1 MTRRNHQAVCRY
13 SIISNKVVYQKLLP
27 PEKENIEK
35 IELTFFCHLIIM
47 YSLKYI

>member
-1 MTRRNHQAVCRY
+1 MLAENILSVAAKNCTVQ
-13 SIISNKVVYQKLLP
+13 P

-47 YSLKYI
+47 YNLKYI